1 MTTYVADD
9 KLTPAGYWQITSLAT
24 AQSIAGG
31 NGRVALI
38 QCLDQNVRW
47 RDDGTDPTA
56 SVGVRL
62 HAGES
67 FWYFGDLATI
77 RFIEES
83 SGAEL
88 NISTYE

>member
-1 MTTYVADD
+1 MTTYIADD
-9 KLTPAGYWQITSLAT
+9 KLEPQGYWQITSLSA
-24 AQSIAGG
+24 AKSIAGG

-47 RDDGTDPTA
+47 RDDGTDPTS
-56 SVGVRL
+56 SVGMRL

-67 FWYFGDLATI
+67 MWYVGDITKI

-83 SGAEL
+83 AGAEL
-88 NISTYE
+88 NITTYQ

>member
-9 KLTPAGYWQITSLAT
+9 KLEPQGYYQITSLSS

-47 RDDGTDPTA
+47 RDDGTAPTTT
-56 SVGVRL
+56 VGMRL

-67 FWYFGDLATI
+67 MWYVGDVAKI
-77 RFIEES
+77 QFIEEAAS
-83 SGAEL
+83 AEL
-88 NISTYE
+88 NITTYQ